1 MNRAVFFQQNFLKR
15 PLMTYNSRARTRQ
28 GMGLTVGL
36 AILALLLPGCQQLD
50 PEEGYTSRSL
60 YRIDIE
66 TVCVNM
72 FASQTMR
79 RNIEFDLTAALDQQL
94 EVHSPY
100 KIVSDCRKADTSLNG
115 TISNVAERVL
125 TQQREL
131 SRPLENE
138 VVLLINVTW
147 EDLRSGELILDN
159 HPIKVRGDYAVL
171 LGAGRDS
178 ATREATN
185 EAALRIV
192 EAMERPW

>member
-1 MNRAVFFQQNFLKR
+1 MS
-15 PLMTYNSRARTRQ
+15 YSSRVRTPQ
-28 GMGLTVGL
+28 GMGLTISL
-36 AILALLLPGCQQLD
+36 AILALLPTGCQQID
-50 PEEGYTSRSL
+50 PQEGYTSRSL
-60 YRIDIE
+60 YRTDIE

-72 FASQTMR
+72 FASQTLR
-79 RNIEFDLTAALDQQL
+79 RDIEFEVTSALGQQL

-115 TISNVAERVL
+115 RVSNVNERVL

-131 SRPLENE
+131 NRPLENE
-138 VVLLINVTW
+138 IELLINVTW
-147 EDLRSGELILDN
+147 KDLRSGELILDN

-178 ATREATN
+178 AAREAAN

-192 EAMERPW
+192 EAMEMPW